1 VRVAGG
7 LLCLAVTAALLGC
20 GESSSEYRVERDVGA
35 DIRALGS
42 DDLETSEP
50 AADRLVAMGPDAVS
64 VLKTALGREPPAVR
78 LGVVEVLGRI
88 DHPDALA
95 VLVGVAARD
104 DDAEVRSA
112 AIRTLGAGA
121 APEAARPVV
130 EAALTDPAPD
140 IRLAAAGACATLCV
154 SPAAL
159 ERLVTVAIED
169 QPLPNGVAAR
179 AAVIQ
184 ILGDSD
190 PERAGGVRAAIRA
203 RVPSALHDGDAQAA
217 LRAAL
222 LASDVGDPSGREVLA
237 RALRGDSPPL
247 LRLQAVHALG
257 RIGDEA
263 AVPALA
269 ALDGQAGFGEYACDA
284 LRRLD
289 ARGVAGAQAA
299 LDGWK
304 GPKPPGEMPPPPGA
318 R

>member
-1 VRVAGG
+1 MRHAAS
-7 LLCLAVTAALLGC
+7 LLCVAVAVGLIAC
-20 GESSSEYRVERDVGA
+20 GGSSGEYRVERDVGA
-35 DIRALGS
+35 DIRAVGS

-50 AADRLVAMGPDAVS
+50 AADRLVAMGPDS
-64 VLKTALGREPPAVR
+64 VPALKTALGREPPAVR

-104 DDAEVRSA
+104 DDTDVRSA

-130 EAALTDPAPD
+130 EAALTDPAPG
-140 IRLAAAGACATLCV
+140 IRLAAAGACAALCA

-159 ERLVTVAIED
+159 ERLVTLAIED
-169 QPLPNGVAAR
+169 PPLPNGVAAR

-184 ILGDSD
+184 ILRDSD
-190 PERAGGVRAAIRA
+190 PERAGRVRAAIGA
-203 RVPSALHDGDAQAA
+203 RVPSALHDGDAQTG

-237 RALRGDSPPL
+237 RAVRGDAPPL

-284 LRRLD
+284 LRRLA